1 VQGVAAMGNRFRT
14 RTLTL
19 IAGLTLAAGGSISR
33 GQWPDTRAALGGG
46 TETYATVDM
55 LAIQRDNATVDRD
68 VVINGDTL
76 TPALTSQSL
85 QFVTA
90 PGVRLSVG
98 RHGCDRIGWEFGYVG
113 VYGMWA
119 DRLATGADDLEI
131 AGLLANDLTNFRNQS
146 VAEATYGSTL
156 NMAEANLLFT
166 EQFHSYP
173 RMSAYQLEQI
183 KAVGTVDWIAGF
195 RWADLSETAAID
207 MAPTALPGNGLYAV
221 RANSSLFGGQI
232 GARGRLAWEAWAFE
246 GWVKAACAYAAVS
259 QSQDGIVDALGPA
272 VYRQPGGGS
281 ADGVAGIF
289 DAGIGLVRRL
299 GDTWSLRLG
308 YNSFWL
314 TGVALAPNQFD
325 FSDATEA
332 PTDVQAGSTL
342 WLGGA
347 SVGLEAAW

>member
-1 VQGVAAMGNRFRT
+1 MRMR
-14 RTLTL
+14 
-19 IAGLTLAAGGSISR
+19 AGGWRGRVATVATAVVISITATTAR
-33 GQWPDTRAALGGG
+33 AQWPDTRAAVGGG
-46 TETYATVDM
+46 SETYVTFDA

-68 VVINGDTL
+68 FVIDGNTL
-76 TPALTSQSL
+76 APVLTNQSL

-90 PGVRLSVG
+90 PGVRVMLG
-98 RHGCDRIGWEFGYVG
+98 RHGRDRIGWEFGYVG

-119 DRLATGADDLEI
+119 DRLATGDDNLEI
-131 AGLLANDLTNFRNQS
+131 AGLLANDLTSFRNQP

-156 NMAEANLLFT
+156 NMAEANLLLT

-183 KAVGTVDWIAGF
+183 RAVGTVDWIAGF

-207 MAPTALPGNGLYAV
+207 MPPSAASGAGTYAV
-221 RANSSLFGGQI
+221 RANSALFGGQL
-232 GARGRLAWEAWAFE
+232 GARGRLAWEAWALE
-246 GWVKAACAYAAVS
+246 GWVKAACAYANLS
-259 QSQDGIVDALGPA
+259 QSQDGIVDPLGPA
-272 VYRQPGGGS
+272 IYREPGGGS
-281 ADGVAGIF
+281 DGGVAGIF
-289 DAGIGLVRRL
+289 DTSISLVRRL

-314 TGVALAPNQFD
+314 TGVALAPDQFD

-332 PTDVQAGSTL
+332 PTDVQAGRTL

-347 SVGLEAAW
+347 SIGLEAAW

>member
-1 VQGVAAMGNRFRT
+1 MGMRSCGTVWVIAAAAGVA
-14 RTLTL
+14 
-19 IAGLTLAAGGSISR
+19 LAASAAQA
-33 GQWPDTRAALGGG
+33 QWPDTRAAVGGG
-46 TETYATVDM
+46 SETYATLDA

-68 VVINGDTL
+68 FVIDGDTL
-76 TPALTSQSL
+76 TPALTNQSL
-85 QFVTA
+85 KFVTA
-90 PGVRLSVG
+90 PGVRLMVG
-98 RHGCDRIGWEFGYVG
+98 RHGCDRIGWELGYVG

-119 DRLATGADDLEI
+119 DTLATGADNLEV

-195 RWADLSETAAID
+195 RWAGLAESAAID
-207 MAPTALPGNGLYAV
+207 MNPTATSSDSLYAV

-246 GWVKAACAYAAVS
+246 GWVKGACAYAAVS

-289 DAGIGLVRRL
+289 DTGIGLVRRL

-314 TGVALAPNQFD
+314 TGVALAPDQFD

-332 PTDVQAGSTL
+332 PTNVQAGSTL

-347 SVGLEAAW
+347 SIGLEAAW

>member
-1 VQGVAAMGNRFRT
+1 MGMRASGWWGKAAAVAA
-14 RTLTL
+14 
-19 IAGLTLAAGGSISR
+19 GLVVALAASAAR
-33 GQWPDTRAALGGG
+33 AQWPDARAAVGGG
-46 TETYATVDM
+46 TETYLTVDA
-55 LAIQRDNATVDRD
+55 LAIQRDSASDGRD
-68 VVINGDTL
+68 FVINGDTL
-76 TPALTSQSL
+76 APALTSQSL
-85 QFVTA
+85 QFVAA
-90 PGVRLSVG
+90 PGVRLMVG

-119 DRLATGADDLEI
+119 DTLVTGADDLEV

-146 VAEATYGSTL
+146 VAEATYGSAL
-156 NMAEANLLFT
+156 NMAEANVLCT
-166 EQFHSYP
+166 EQFHSSP

-195 RWADLSETAAID
+195 RWAGLSESAAID
-207 MAPTALPGNGLYAV
+207 MDPTAAASDGLYAV

-232 GARGRLAWEAWAFE
+232 GGRGRLAWEAWAFE
-246 GWVKAACAYAAVS
+246 GWIKAACAYAHVS
-259 QSQDGIVDALGPA
+259 QSQDGIVDPLGPA

-289 DAGIGLVRRL
+289 DTGIGLVRRL

-314 TGVALAPNQFD
+314 TGVALAPDQFD
-325 FSDATEA
+325 FSNATEA
-332 PTDVQAGSTL
+332 PTNVQAGSTL

-347 SVGLEAAW
+347 SVGLEATW

>member
-1 VQGVAAMGNRFRT
+1 MGMRSERSWRMVAAAVGVA
-14 RTLTL
+14 
-19 IAGLTLAAGGSISR
+19 LAASAAQA
-33 GQWPDTRAALGGG
+33 QWPDTRAAVGGG
-46 TETYATVDM
+46 TETYATVDA
-55 LAIQRDNATVDRD
+55 LAIQRDNASVDRD
-68 VVINGDTL
+68 FVIDGNTL
-76 TPALTSQSL
+76 APALTNQSL

-90 PGVRLSVG
+90 PGVRVTFG

-119 DRLATGADDLEI
+119 DRLATGPDNLEV
-131 AGLLANDLTNFRNQS
+131 AGLLSSAVTSFRNGS
-146 VAEATYGSTL
+146 IAEATYGSTL

-207 MAPTALPGNGLYAV
+207 MFSPSAGGSSTYTA
-221 RANSSLFGGQI
+221 RANSGLFGGQI
-232 GARGRLAWEAWAFE
+232 GVRGRLAWEAWAFE
-246 GWVKAACAYAAVS
+246 GWVKGACAYANLS

-272 VYRQPGGGS
+272 VYREPGGGS
-281 ADGVAGIF
+281 DGGVAGIF
-289 DAGIGLVRRL
+289 DTGIGLVRRL
-299 GDTWSLRLG
+299 SDTWSLRLG

-347 SVGLEAAW
+347 SVGLEATW

>member
-1 VQGVAAMGNRFRT
+1 
-14 RTLTL
+14 
-19 IAGLTLAAGGSISR
+19 
-33 GQWPDTRAALGGG
+33 
-46 TETYATVDM
+46 
-55 LAIQRDNATVDRD
+55 
-68 VVINGDTL
+68 
-76 TPALTSQSL
+76 
-85 QFVTA
+85 
-90 PGVRLSVG
+90 
-98 RHGCDRIGWEFGYVG
+98 
-113 VYGMWA
+113 MWA
-119 DRLATGADDLEI
+119 DTLATGADNLEV

-195 RWADLSETAAID
+195 RWAGLAESAAID
-207 MAPTALPGNGLYAV
+207 MDPTAASSDGLYAV

-246 GWVKAACAYAAVS
+246 GWVKGACAYAAVS

-289 DAGIGLVRRL
+289 DTGIGLVRRL

-314 TGVALAPNQFD
+314 TGVALAPDQFD

-332 PTDVQAGSTL
+332 PTNVQAGSTL

-347 SVGLEAAW
+347 SVGLEATW